1 MFKEEVDIH
10 NRIDNISLSLPF
22 TRAMASTGKEVDFER
37 DFSVLWNQ
45 PLKAFF
51 NFWMCEPLTENN
63 PSRGMVKMLVFLVFG
78 NTTLLWR
85 QTHLHEEVDKEIYFV
100 LF

>member
-45 PLKAFF
+45 PLKAFL

-63 PSRGMVKMLVFLVFG
+63 PSRGMVKMLVFLGKYNSAVE
-78 NTTLLWR
+78 TDSS
-85 QTHLHEEVDKEIYFV
+85 E
-100 LF
+100 